1 MIEHAYKVY
10 FQLQIKVTEER
21 GHVTLARA
29 TKDDELKMESEANI
43 RAYQLAMSL
52 LVKEFKLTFNH

>member
-1 MIEHAYKVY
+1 MTEHAYKVY

-21 GHVTLARA
+21 GHLTLARV

-43 RAYQLAMSL
+43 KAYQFCMNL
-52 LVKEFKLTFNH
+52 LVKEFSLRFNQ